1 VEVTAM
7 SSPEELTLIIG
18 RWLRP
23 VAAVLHIVRRLK
35 AASISSREQ
44 VSTAQNH

>member
-1 VEVTAM
+1 M
-7 SSPEELTLIIG
+7 SSPEELTFVLG

-23 VAAVLHIVRRLK
+23 VVLVLGMVRRMC

-44 VSTAQNH
+44 IGTDTNG